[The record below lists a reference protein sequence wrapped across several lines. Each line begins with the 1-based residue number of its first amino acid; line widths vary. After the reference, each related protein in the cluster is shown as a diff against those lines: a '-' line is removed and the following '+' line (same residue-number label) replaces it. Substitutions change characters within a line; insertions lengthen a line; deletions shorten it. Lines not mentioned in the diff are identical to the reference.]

1 MHRSVSCEADW
12 RYGLRTVGR
21 PIREIYWPGSVIA
34 THFIH
39 VRRITLPGAP
49 LPRTG
54 ASPTVVR
61 TVVVA
66 SDLHAAALAQDKL
79 SAHELLPILVN

>member
-54 ASPTVVR
+54 ALPTVVR
-61 TVVVA
+61 TVGSGLRSTRCGA
-66 SDLHAAALAQDKL
+66 SSRQL
-79 SAHELLPILVN
+79 SAHELLPIFVN